1 MVRPNLSTDGSG
13 DGLMMLCTCHVYPP
27 WLTFQTMFV
36 RRSSRSSQSQ
46 AHLDFP
52 NRRARIFHRLQC
64 SAMRDIIKI
73 CFFISNLLELS
84 TGSFECFFDG
94 IRYVV
99 LQLAMSFG
107 LVSLGNV
114 ENIIFCACR
123 KDCQQV
129 RCARTGNR
137 IVGDPLYRVSYSGT
151 DFRLNLRP
159 GICEKDARCCIG

>member
-1 MVRPNLSTDGSG
+1 MRFLVLHFPSRLNHFHGSTGEFQSSMNSIHLRSINMVRPNLSTDGSG
-13 DGLMMLCTCHVYPP
+13 DGLMMLCTCHIYPP

-123 KDCQQV
+123 KDCQ
-129 RCARTGNR
+129 
-137 IVGDPLYRVSYSGT
+137 
-151 DFRLNLRP
+151 
-159 GICEKDARCCIG
+159 